1 MSRLSDVTVRARAV
15 IPLDGGIVVAR
26 ERKRGRP
33 HTTIPGGRVGEG
45 ETVTEAVVR
54 EVREETGLEVA
65 VQSLLYVADV
75 IAPVD
80 RQDLNLIF
88 LATPSGPQPET
99 GVEVVELESE
109 ELILPPILDQIRG
122 DQKQGWPTGTIL
134 LGNLWDAE
142 LRR

>member
-1 MSRLSDVTVRARAV
+1 
-15 IPLDGGIVVAR
+15 
-26 ERKRGRP
+26 
-33 HTTIPGGRVGEG
+33 
-45 ETVTEAVVR
+45 VTEAVVR

-65 VQSLLYVADV
+65 VESLLYVADV

-88 LATPSGPQPET
+88 LAMPSGPRPEA

-109 ELILPPILDQIRG
+109 ELILPPILDRVRG
-122 DQKQGWPTGTIL
+122 DQERGWPTATAL

-142 LRR
+142 LSR